1 MVKDRGISASQQ
13 GDLDCLCGAYSL
25 VNMMGYLFDGKVKRK
40 PLMRALLRE
49 YSYEWP
55 LEEWLTHGLDEPR
68 MDYLIDRVLRQG
80 YYHKHFP
87 TQISQPFRELKRL
100 TTLSILTA
108 MTEYLN
114 HSDFSRLIL
123 ISDQHHWSVITR
135 IDSQYL
141 YFFDSSG
148 RRKSPRKSWSL
159 KPGNSSHQLFPDCI
173 YFVEREF

>member
-1 MVKDRGISASQQ
+1 
-13 GDLDCLCGAYSL
+13 
-25 VNMMGYLFDGKVKRK
+25 
-40 PLMRALLRE
+40 
-49 YSYEWP
+49 
-55 LEEWLTHGLDEPR
+55 WLTHGLDEPR
-68 MDYLIDRVLRQG
+68 MDYLIERVLRQG

-123 ISDQHHWSVITR
+123 ISDHHHCSVITR
-135 IDSQYL
+135 IDSQYI